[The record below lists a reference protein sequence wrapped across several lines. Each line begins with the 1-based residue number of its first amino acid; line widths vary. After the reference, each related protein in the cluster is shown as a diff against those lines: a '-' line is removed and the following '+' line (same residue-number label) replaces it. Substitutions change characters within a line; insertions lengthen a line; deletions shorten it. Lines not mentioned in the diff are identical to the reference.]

1 MNAVSPI
8 VVANAGPRFSA
19 LVVAEIRAELLK
31 AARTPAFTIP
41 TLALPVA
48 FYWLFGILLPQ
59 PGSGNAGYL
68 LATFGVF
75 AGLGPALFG
84 FGAGVAEERAT
95 GVLALKQVSPLPPAV
110 FIVAKLACALVFT
123 AIVLVALYGLAAAA
137 GGVALERER
146 WFLLTAVHLVGVV
159 PFGLLGLCIGLT
171 LGSSAAMGVTNLVF
185 LVLAVLGG
193 LWIPIFL
200 FPDWMQAIGTVLP
213 TYHLAELALTAAG
226 RVPEPDP
233 ALSALALLAFAFV
246 CAAFSRAAWRHGAGI

>member
-1 MNAVSPI
+1 MNAVNPVI
-8 VVANAGPRFSA
+8 VPNAGPRFST
-19 LVVAEIRAELLK
+19 LVLAEIRAELLK
-31 AARTPAFTIP
+31 AARTPAFTLP

-95 GVLALKQVSPLPPAV
+95 GVLALKQVSPLPPGV

-123 AIVLVALYGLAAAA
+123 AIVLVALYGLAASA

-146 WFLLTAVHLVGVV
+146 WFLLAAIHLVGVL

-185 LVLAVLGG
+185 LCLAVLGG

-200 FPDWMQAIGTVLP
+200 FPDWMQAIGRLLP
-213 TYHLAELALTAAG
+213 TSHLAGLALAAAG
-226 RVPEPDP
+226 RAPEATPGP
-233 ALSALALLAFAFV
+233 GLLAVGLFALV
-246 CAAFSRAAWRHGAGI
+246 CGGFAWAAWRRVAGA